1 MRCSLDDPEDLKYQ
15 KLAHDSQSPNSGQRL
30 LNIHDAIQNVDIV
43 VKEGAAD
50 KGFRANRNS
59 ILGQQLASNSSVAA
73 RVKARHTMQQG
84 IQSASRLGA
93 GRDAPSS
100 NGRYINSDIILC
112 LEDMNG
118 KQSQPKR
125 QGGMLNNSN
134 SMPSFETVAV
144 KKSKKRVG

>member
-15 KLAHDSQSPNSGQRL
+15 KLAHDSQSPNTGQRL

-73 RVKARHTMQQG
+73 RVKARHTMQLR
-84 IQSASRLGA
+84 IFCNDTVPCPR
-93 GRDAPSS
+93 
-100 NGRYINSDIILC
+100 IVC
-112 LEDMNG
+112 L
-118 KQSQPKR
+118 
-125 QGGMLNNSN
+125 
-134 SMPSFETVAV
+134 AV
-144 KKSKKRVG
+144 FFTHNPICTCI